1 MNNRLGGIVFL
12 IGLALGV
19 LRGTAAEPTARA
31 ITISAGEAVV
41 TLKQLSAQSGAEV
54 VFATSAAKNVTTNA
68 VQGRYS
74 ALQAATSMLTGTGLA
89 AAQDEKTGAIVIAR
103 RLAVPAEAASAGR
116 VEREVVQLNPFE
128 VSAGRDNSYGALNS
142 NSITSFTTELN
153 KLPVSADI
161 FDQTFMNDLGV
172 MSVEEMVQGFA
183 AGAAVSSSSPATSAS
198 TQQQYDRNGS
208 ALSLRGLAATSIL
221 RNGFYPAALTGVGYT
236 TNFDLQQVEV
246 ISGPQSLLYGA
257 GGGGG
262 VVNYISK
269 QAKFNSSLSG
279 EVKFQVDQYGKK
291 MGTADFNLGGK
302 QLAVR
307 MAFINQQVGGRRLF
321 IGGPLVGGY
330 VQVAAR
336 PVRNTTVRVEYEKTS
351 WSRISNTDNTLTALS
366 TANDARNGQ
375 SLHYLLATNQIAA
388 AANGAPSG
396 AGVIANGKIDW
407 ENVDSFGSAMI
418 GELTRSQFVT
428 AQIETVWTPWL
439 STRIAGGY
447 TTRYN
452 KKLGNGGV
460 DFLAPNAAGNPL
472 GGWAMDFKSSVT
484 TSSALWGGS
493 QAKNLRVSALLSN
506 DLFGGRAK
514 SQTVFGGDFTGSAA
528 ASSGLYY
535 VAADANFNPVNT
547 GQATNNGFSNIPV
560 VYWPVANGPSKYPLI
575 GYDGSKITIAGK
587 NYVQVPTN
595 APVAGLVSPSN
606 PLGLTGNSTGSWR
619 PTHGNQKGVYLANF
633 TNWLDGRL
641 TTLVGARLSSVYTL
655 LSTENNSRTQP
666 SLNSISQET
675 GKDFSAGANFR
686 LLSWLRPYVQFS
698 DSFSPPAA
706 LNRDPYGAAQNPS
719 KAVGTEAGIK
729 VTNQDG
735 TLSGSVGVYRTNAQ
749 NEQTSFSVNITGFI
763 NPVGLNGRLGGSPS
777 NWINVDRKSEGL
789 QATFTANP
797 QPNWRM
803 RVSGSWQHA
812 TNQSNN
818 SFAQVYNDQFYANN
832 LGQVTYKDGAVVY
845 VSSTGTRAT
854 VSTAGTVGAV
864 PLTLTMMGTPGNL
877 YYANQGAVHGAINAS
892 SGAATILNA
901 LSDPQVAQHG
911 PILTGAVGLPIAQ
924 MQIKPSFTPV
934 GTIPIMTSGDQVQG
948 YPQIAVNYES
958 VYTFD
963 RGPLKGLRAGG
974 AFQGMWKYSAFYYY
988 PVGLSNNPTNRALY
1002 AWPTRTLFTG
1012 IFGYDWAYRRYRI
1025 SHQLNVN
1032 NVFNHYHIV
1041 IIPNYINGWAGPN
1054 NATFDTQPR
1063 SYVFSTRVSF

>member
-1 MNNRLGGIVFL
+1 MKTRISPSAVLFITFAFF
-12 IGLALGV
+12 ALPYDA
-19 LRGTAAEPTARA
+19 LR
-31 ITISAGEAVV
+31 
-41 TLKQLSAQSGAEV
+41 AQSAN
-54 VFATSAAKNVTTNA
+54 AKP
-68 VQGRYS
+68 
-74 ALQAATSMLTGTGLA
+74 
-89 AAQDEKTGAIVIAR
+89 AQETPT
-103 RLAVPAEAASAGR
+103 L
-116 VEREVVQLNPFE
+116 LNPFE
-128 VSAGRDNSYGALNS
+128 VTAAKDNSYGALNS
-142 NSITSFTTELN
+142 NSLTSFSTELN
-153 KLPVSADI
+153 RLPVSADI
-161 FDQTFMNDLGV
+161 FDHTFMNDLGV
-172 MSVEEMVQGFA
+172 TSVEEMIQGFA
-183 AGAAVSSSSPATSAS
+183 AGASVASSSPATSAS
-198 TQQQYDRNGS
+198 AQQQYDRTGS

-221 RNGFYPAALTGVGYT
+221 RNGFYPAALTGVGFT

-269 QAKFNSSLSG
+269 QAKFNSAPSG
-279 EVKFQVDQYGKK
+279 EVKFQIDQYGKK
-291 MGTADFNLGGK
+291 LGTADYNLGGK
-302 QLAVR
+302 RLAVR

-336 PVRNTTVRVEYEKTS
+336 PFQNTTVRVEYEKTS

-375 SLHYLLATNQIAA
+375 SLHYLLATNQIKA

-396 AGVIANGKIDW
+396 AGVIANGNIDW
-407 ENVDSFGSAMI
+407 DNVDSFGSAI
-418 GELTRSQFVT
+418 VGELTRSQFVT

-447 TTRYN
+447 TDRFN

-472 GGWAMDFKSSVT
+472 GVWAMDFKSSLT
-484 TSSALWGGS
+484 TASANWGGS
-493 QAKNLRVSALLSN
+493 QAKNIRISALLSN
-506 DLFGGRAK
+506 PLFGRRAL
-514 SQTVFGGDFTGSAA
+514 SQTVIGGDFTSNNAA
-528 ASSGLYY
+528 ANGLYY
-535 VAADANFNPVNT
+535 VLADANFNPVMT
-547 GQATNNGFSNIPV
+547 GLPANNGFTNIPL
-560 VYWPVANGPSKYPLI
+560 VYWSVANGAVKYPVF
-575 GYDGSKITIAGK
+575 GYDGSRITVNGK

-595 APVAGLVSPSN
+595 APVASLVSPNN
-606 PLGLTGNSTGSWR
+606 PLGLTGNSTGAWR

-633 TNWLDGRL
+633 TTWMDGRL
-641 TTLVGARLSSVYTL
+641 TTLAGARVSAVYSL

-675 GKDFSAGANFR
+675 GKDFSVGANYR
-686 LLSWLRPYVQFS
+686 LLSWLRPYIQIS
-698 DSFSPPAA
+698 DSFSPPTA
-706 LNRDPYGAAQNPS
+706 LNRDPYGNAQQPS
-719 KAVGTEAGIK
+719 KAIGTEAGIK
-729 VTNQDG
+729 VTSADG
-735 TLSGSVGVYRTNAQ
+735 TLSGSLGLYRTNAK
-749 NEQTSFSVNITGFI
+749 NEQTSFAVNITGFI

-777 NWINVDRKSEGL
+777 NWINVDRKSEGA

-797 QPNWRM
+797 VPHWRM
-803 RVSGSWQHA
+803 RVSAGWQFA
-812 TNQSNN
+812 TNRSNN
-818 SFAQVYNDQFYANN
+818 SFPQLYNDQFYATP
-832 LGQVTYKDGAVVY
+832 LGQVTYKDGTVVY
-845 VSSTGTRAT
+845 VNSTATRAT
-854 VSTAGTVGAV
+854 VSSAGAAGAV
-864 PLTLTMMGTPGNL
+864 PLTVAMMSTSGNP
-877 YYANQGAVHGAINAS
+877 YYANPAAVTGAINAS
-892 SGAATILNA
+892 SGAASILIGTGSFNGA
-901 LSDPQVAQHG
+901 ADPLMAQHG
-911 PILTGAVGLPIAQ
+911 PILTGAVGLPVSQ

-948 YPQIAVNYES
+948 YPQISVNYES

-974 AFQGMWKYSAFYYY
+974 AFQGNWKYTAFYFY

-1002 AWPTRTLFTG
+1002 SWPTRTLFTA
-1012 IFGYDWAYRRYRI
+1012 ILGYDWAWRRYRI

-1063 SYVFSTRVSF
+1063 SYVFSTRVTF